1 MAKTIDFY
9 FDFSSPYGYLAAQKI
24 EALAAKHG
32 RTVKWRASRLEIF
45 EEDCGRRA
53 VSVDELK
60 AWMDAQYIDQLQI
73 RMNRR
78 LHGI

>member
-1 MAKTIDFY
+1 MPMQTI
-9 FDFSSPYGYLAAQKI
+9 GQG
-24 EALAAKHG
+24 G
-32 RTVKWRASRLEIF
+32 RDVELRRLQRARVLLEIF